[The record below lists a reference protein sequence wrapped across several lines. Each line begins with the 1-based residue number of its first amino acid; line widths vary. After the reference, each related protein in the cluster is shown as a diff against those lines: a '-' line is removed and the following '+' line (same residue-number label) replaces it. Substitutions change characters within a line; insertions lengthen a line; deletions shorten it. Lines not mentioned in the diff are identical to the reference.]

1 MAKFKFNR
9 INWKNILIISL
20 ALVLGIG
27 AIAGVSSLV
36 KNEKTT
42 LSSLEFKRGALNDL
56 GFYIESETSIYT
68 KDLIECQGLEIE
80 PDFETIG
87 TYQVYYYDSNKQFI
101 GKTDKINSQTDGV
114 YVKGDNYRF
123 AKYCRIV
130 ITPEVPKDED
140 GNVIDDYKIKFYEVA
155 GIAGKYKI
163 SVDKEQNFTLSKK
176 LVDGLEN
183 KGVLLGKGLMG
194 NDGIFEPDETT
205 IYYFFDEID
214 VSSANV
220 LILKVKTSSL
230 GVSMGNHYGP
240 VIFDH
245 DSMDILSDGLS
256 YVTLDTDGDFTYII
270 CNVANVDNV
279 IGFVDSASSDCFEI
293 YLCK

>member
-27 AIAGVSSLV
+27 AIAGVSSIV

-56 GFYIESETSIYT
+56 GFYIESDTSIYT

-87 TYQVYYYDSNKQFI
+87 EYQVFYYDSNKQFL

-114 YVKGDNYRF
+114 YVKGETYGI

-130 ITPEVPKDED
+130 ITPEAEKDED
-140 GNVIDDYKIKFYEVA
+140 GLVIEDWKINFYEVA
-155 GIAGKYKI
+155 GIAAKYKI
-163 SVDKEQNFTLSKK
+163 SVDKEQKFNPKDLFKASE
-176 LVDGLEN
+176 EN
-183 KGVLLGKGLMG
+183 LDKSILFDEVTNTYSFASNSGYATTDFIDVVGIESLKIYYNTGSEF
-194 NDGIFEPDETT
+194 GIFTYLFLTEDGTPISGFNMFGDMNTT
-205 IYYFFDEID
+205 VID
-214 VSSANV
+214 VPS
-220 LILKVKTSSL
+220 
-230 GVSMGNHYGP
+230 G
-240 VIFDH
+240 
-245 DSMDILSDGLS
+245 
-256 YVTLDTDGDFTYII
+256 
-270 CNVANVDNV
+270 
-279 IGFVDSASSDCFEI
+279 SASILITYKTGSEFSL
-293 YLCK
+293 YKLS

>member
-1 MAKFKFNR
+1 MKRFFRNL
-9 INWKNILIISL
+9 NWKNILIISL
-20 ALVLGIG
+20 ALILGVG

-56 GFYIESETSIYT
+56 GFYIESDQSIYT

-80 PDFETIG
+80 PDFETLG
-87 TYQVYYYDSNKQFI
+87 EYQVYYYDSNKQFV
-101 GKTDKINSQTDGV
+101 GKTDKIDSQTDGV

-130 ITPEVPKDED
+130 ITPEVTKDED

-194 NDGIFEPDETT
+194 NDGIFEPDESTF
-205 IYYFFDEID
+205 YYFFDEID

-230 GVSMGNHYGP
+230 GISMGNHYGP

-245 DSMDILSDGLS
+245 DTMDILSDGLS
-256 YVTLDTDGDFTYII
+256 YVTLDTVGDFTYII

-279 IGFVDSASSDCFEI
+279 IGFVDSVSSDCFEI
-293 YLCK
+293 YISK

>member
-1 MAKFKFNR
+1 MKRFFRNL
-9 INWKNILIISL
+9 NWKNILIISL
-20 ALVLGIG
+20 ALILGVG
-27 AIAGVSSLV
+27 AIAGVSSIV

-42 LSSLEFKRGALNDL
+42 LSSLEFKRGALNEQ
-56 GFYIESETSIYT
+56 GFYVESDTSIYT

-101 GKTDKINSQTDGV
+101 GMTDKINSQTDGV

-130 ITPEVPKDED
+130 IIPDPAKDED
-140 GNVIDDYKIKFYEVA
+140 GNVVEDYAIKFYEVA
-155 GIAGKYKI
+155 GIANNYKI
-163 SVDKEQNFTLSKK
+163 SVNKEQKFTLSKK

-194 NDGIFEPDETT
+194 NDGIFEADETT
-205 IYYFFDEID
+205 FYYFFDEID

-230 GVSMGNHYGP
+230 GVPMGNHYGP

-245 DSMDILSDGLS
+245 DTMDVLSDGNS

-270 CNVANVDNV
+270 CSVVNVDNV

>member
-9 INWKNILIISL
+9 INWKNILIIFL
-20 ALVLGIG
+20 TLVLGIG

-56 GFYIESETSIYT
+56 GFYIESDQSIYT

-80 PDFETIG
+80 PDFETLG
-87 TYQVYYYDSNKQFI
+87 EYQVYYYDSNKQFL

-114 YVKGDNYRF
+114 YVKGDNFRF

-130 ITPEVPKDED
+130 ITPEVPEDED
-140 GNVIDDYKIKFYEVA
+140 GHVIDDYKIKFYEVA

-163 SVDKEQNFTLSKK
+163 SVDKDQTISYKNFIK
-176 LVDGLEN
+176 GLDN
-183 KGVLLGKGLMG
+183 KGVLLGQGLIG
-194 NDGIFEPDETT
+194 SDGVYELNGTAP
-205 IYYFFDEID
+205 YYLFDSID
-214 VSSANV
+214 VSEANT

-230 GVSMGNHYGP
+230 GVNWGNHCLP

-245 DSMDILSDGLS
+245 TTMDIISDGNTYDVLF
-256 YVTLDTDGDFTYII
+256 TDGEFTFII
-270 CNVANVDNV
+270 CDVSEISSV
-279 IGFVDSASSDCFEI
+279 IGFVDSVSSDCFEI
-293 YLCK
+293 YISN